1 MKRQWIS
8 DLTRDRLK
16 RFRKTKRS
24 WYSLLILGTAFLL
37 SLGSEFIAN
46 DKPLHLRYQGNS
58 YFPVV
63 KFYPASGFGGQY

>member
-24 WYSLLILGTAFLL
+24 WYSLLILGTAFIL

-46 DKPLHLRYQGNS
+46 DKPLHLRYQGRS
-58 YFPVV
+58 
-63 KFYPASGFGGQY
+63 